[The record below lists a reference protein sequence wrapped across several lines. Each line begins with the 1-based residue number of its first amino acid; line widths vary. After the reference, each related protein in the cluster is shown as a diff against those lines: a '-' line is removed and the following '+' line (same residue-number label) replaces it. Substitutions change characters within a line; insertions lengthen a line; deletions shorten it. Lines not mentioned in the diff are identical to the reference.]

1 MHIILQ
7 RVLDAAYN
15 GRDIDIVIGFSDE
28 LNSRAFSVFQY
39 LFFNEYQKYKNSN
52 NHNETITMMVNRV
65 YDEIYQKQLEY
76 GINTDSEHPMK
87 SGIVVVRTDLS

>member
-1 MHIILQ
+1 MHT
-7 RVLDAAYN
+7 VAALP
-15 GRDIDIVIGFSDE
+15 S
-28 LNSRAFSVFQY
+28 
-39 LFFNEYQKYKNSN
+39 YKNATN
-52 NHNETITMMVNRV
+52 PMMVNRV